1 MITIKEYSSA
11 AIDDRVAAFADYL
24 KFHEGKKDSTV
35 KGYVRYAI
43 KEQMFLDKVKLIAKA
58 NVIFEVVDE
67 NLIYSIYSQIL
78 PDSRNIDMHGG
89 PSACAKA
96 YLRFI
101 QTIRYGTTH
110 KTPTHRTRH
119 TTFSPVCAPSLN
131 QPGSPEYIPA
141 CKFINSSI
149 PDARE
154 REILELI
161 INFNLPL
168 VSTKVCFAD
177 ILPKISVEFSP
188 EIKTRTSKVT
198 ARDLAT
204 QIPII
209 EKEIESLEKEVES
222 IDKILNTRDYN
233 ENDPLRRKSRQILRS
248 IDLLYTLKRVIQQY
262 LKTPSTEVDV
272 DFPVLGEFTPSPSPT
287 VILYYNNIKWPRWAK
302 MAQVFIHEMFHA
314 WNYFRSGDVT
324 RSVMVVDEPMVEFA
338 SLYFIKEL
346 AYHLSA
352 LGHPLQADCEYLLT
366 ESIDSIERKQH
377 SVGDL
382 PAYGFGAYI
391 YKNVTHDAIEWIEIY
406 SARSAQLDKH
416 SNDIKDI
423 HSKLI
428 PVFPIGEEK
437 KVLDLFRKVIFK
449 KAPHSTGA
457 SSSGTLSALTHKDL
471 LLECI
476 KTLPSKTFDTNDIMK
491 FGAIFSLVF
500 PNINKSD
507 LNTILQ
513 SALDVLTSEGSIECF
528 SPSGIY
534 KVA

>member
-1 MITIKEYSSA
+1 MITITAYSSA
-11 AIDDRVAAFADYL
+11 SIDDRIAAFVDYL

-35 KGYVRYAI
+35 KGYVRYAV

-78 PDSRNIDMHGG
+78 PDSRNIAMHGG

-101 QTIRYGTTH
+101 QTITHGTTH
-110 KTPTHRTRH
+110 KIHTPRTGH
-119 TTFSPVCAPSLN
+119 TTISPMCAPSLN

-141 CKFINSSI
+141 DKFINSSI
-149 PDARE
+149 PDERE
-154 REILELI
+154 REFLELI

-198 ARDLAT
+198 AADLAS

-209 EKEIESLEKEVES
+209 EKEIESLEKEALS
-222 IDKILNTRDYN
+222 IDKILNTRNYN
-233 ENDPLRRKSRQILRS
+233 ENDPLRKKSGKIWRS
-248 IDLLYTLKRVIQQY
+248 IDLLYTLKNAIQK
-262 LKTPSTEVDV
+262 LLRTPSTEVDV

-287 VILYYNNIKWPRWAK
+287 VVLYYNNLKWPRWAT

-314 WNYFRSGDVT
+314 WNYFRAGDVT

-346 AYHLSA
+346 AHHLST
-352 LGHPLQADCEYLLT
+352 LGHHLQADCEYLLT

-391 YKNVTHDAIEWIEIY
+391 YKNITHDAIEWIEVY

-416 SNDIKDI
+416 SNDIKTI
-423 HSKLI
+423 QSKLI

-437 KVLDLFRKVIFK
+437 KVLDLFRKVIFE
-449 KAPHSTGA
+449 KALHSTGA
-457 SSSGTLSALTHKDL
+457 SSSGTSSALTHKDL

-476 KTLPSKTFDTNDIMK
+476 KTLPSKTFDTYDIMK

-500 PNINKSD
+500 PNINKNN

-513 SALDVLTSEGSIECF
+513 SALDELTSEGSIECF
-528 SPSGIY
+528 SPNIAY
-534 KVA
+534 RII